1 MKTLYERMG
10 QFEGILAFIKPFYA
24 DVRQHAELGPVFN
37 QTIEDWPAHMNRI
50 AGFWA
55 RQTGGPSE
63 YAGGFAGAHM
73 RLGIPPELV
82 DQWLE
87 LWKFNCERELQE
99 PERGE
104 MLTLARHLGSNLQRI
119 LAGRPGFMPNSFSKK
134 NQTGE
139 QP

>member
-37 QTIEDWPAHMNRI
+37 QTIEDWPAHMKRI
-50 AGFWA
+50 AGFWS
-55 RQTGGPSE
+55 RQMGGPSD
-63 YAGGFAGAHM
+63 YDGGFAWAHL

-87 LWKFNCERELQE
+87 LWDFNCARSLDE
-99 PERGE
+99 PEKNE
-104 MLTLARHLGSNLQRI
+104 VSALAHQLGSNLQRI
-119 LAGRPGFMPNSFSKK
+119 LSGRPGFMPTSLVPK
-134 NQTGE
+134 NQAGGGS
-139 QP
+139 